1 MAGAKKPNAGGKAK
15 DSKPAVDRFESD
27 WDGVPNFKLK
37 PAAPAKK
44 PAAKKPN
51 GKKK

>member
-37 PAAPAKK
+37 PAAKPKK
-44 PAAKKPN
+44 QP
-51 GKKK
+51 KKK

>member
-1 MAGAKKPNAGGKAK
+1 MAGAKKPSAGKAS
-15 DSKPAVDRFESD
+15 SKPVVDRFESD

-44 PAAKKPN
+44 AAKKPN